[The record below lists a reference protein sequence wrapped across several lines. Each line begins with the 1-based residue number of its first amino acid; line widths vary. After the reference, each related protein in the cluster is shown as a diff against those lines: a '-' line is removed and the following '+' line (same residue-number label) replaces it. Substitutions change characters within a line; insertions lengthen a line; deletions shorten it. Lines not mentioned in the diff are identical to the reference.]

1 MSRVKSDQFRLH
13 SRGSEEFLRFFEG
26 TEVHSLEK
34 RNDGLSI
41 GANIRSKQNLNEE
54 RRTNPTLSMSVKS
67 SRICDSS
74 FRLVD
79 KNPIGLNDTLDS
91 PCSDSFFSLR
101 LSNCCS
107 RIYSSQNSL
116 KWTRSCCL
124 RVLRSG
130 SSASIAAFSSIR
142 EANTR
147 FG

>member
-1 MSRVKSDQFRLH
+1 MVGRVKSDQFGLH
-13 SRGSEEFLRFFEG
+13 SRGSEEFLGIVEG
-26 TEVHSLEK
+26 AEVDAFEK

-79 KNPIGLNDTLDS
+79 KNPIVLNDGFESLFESDS
-91 PCSDSFFSLR
+91 PPSFK

-107 RIYSSQNSL
+107 LI
-116 KWTRSCCL
+116 
-124 RVLRSG
+124 
-130 SSASIAAFSSIR
+130 F
-142 EANTR
+142 E
-147 FG
+147 